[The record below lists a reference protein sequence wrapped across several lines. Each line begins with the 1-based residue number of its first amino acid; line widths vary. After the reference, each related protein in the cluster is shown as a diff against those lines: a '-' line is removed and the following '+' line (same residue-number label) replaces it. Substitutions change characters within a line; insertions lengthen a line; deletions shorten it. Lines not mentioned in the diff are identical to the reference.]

1 MIKSYNNF
9 LLASDMD
16 GTLIGTDGRISEE
29 NKQALADFT
38 ARGGHFAIA
47 TGRTPSNAAPF
58 LTDLAINTPCIF
70 YNGAML
76 YDWNKKKILQTSA
89 LEGPLWRDFA
99 AELLRRFPTACIEAY
114 TAEECYVL
122 SDPAQ
127 DDPRLESEH
136 HAYKHAS
143 LGQVKDEVWLKFFI
157 SASREAEL
165 GMLAVAKEMGID
177 RMSTSFFSSTTY
189 LEFVRLGTSKGSMLT
204 ALRELPEN
212 RGRIVVAAG
221 DFGNDTEMLRR
232 ADHGVAP
239 ANADDGTKR
248 AADFIGVSC
257 DEHLMR
263 QIVEEVMPGLV

>member
-1 MIKSYNNF
+1 MIKSYENF

-16 GTLIGTDGRISEE
+16 GTLIGTNGRISAE
-29 NKQALADFT
+29 NKQALVDFT

-76 YDWNKKKILQTSA
+76 YDWKQKQILQTSA
-89 LEGPLWRDFA
+89 LDGELWRSFA
-99 AELLRRFPTACIEAY
+99 AELLQRFPQACIEAY

-143 LGQVKDEVWLKFFI
+143 LEQVQE
-157 SASREAEL
+157 
-165 GMLAVAKEMGID
+165 
-177 RMSTSFFSSTTY
+177 
-189 LEFVRLGTSKGSMLT
+189 
-204 ALRELPEN
+204 
-212 RGRIVVAAG
+212 
-221 DFGNDTEMLRR
+221 
-232 ADHGVAP
+232 
-239 ANADDGTKR
+239 
-248 AADFIGVSC
+248 
-257 DEHLMR
+257 
-263 QIVEEVMPGLV
+263 